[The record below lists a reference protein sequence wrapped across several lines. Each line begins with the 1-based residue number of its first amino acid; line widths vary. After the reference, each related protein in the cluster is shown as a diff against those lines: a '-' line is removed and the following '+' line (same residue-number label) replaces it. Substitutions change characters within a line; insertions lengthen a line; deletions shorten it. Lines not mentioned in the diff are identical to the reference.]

1 MQSGA
6 CRRAA
11 RLPQG
16 MPPGSYIRTTFII
29 VVASYPSV
37 KITSPLRVATSPA
50 HRQFDPGLVAFLASD
65 DAKFIT
71 GQTISVSGGLTMH
84 G

>member
-1 MQSGA
+1 MG
-6 CRRAA
+6 
-11 RLPQG
+11 RLG
-16 MPPGSYIRTTFII
+16 MPDDYPGMI
-29 VVASYPSV
+29 
-37 KITSPLRVATSPA
+37 
-50 HRQFDPGLVAFLASD
+50 AFLLSD